1 MSGPQAGDPW
11 FGTVDADPPASRR
24 TNTLAIASLVLGV
37 VWCGGIGSVLAV
49 IFSVQARRSIRDSDG
64 TESGEGLATA
74 GLVLGIVGI
83 VGAVLTTLLV
93 VVVAVTANNVAQD
106 AIQRFSH
113 GRVEVPAGRSVNV
126 TTSDFSTVSG
136 VKTVTIFAVIQPV
149 PAQSESD
156 VPEAGKEFAVADI
169 RVCAGSAGS
178 QEGPSGSLF
187 DLVFSGG
194 DRVNPSVTAVAK
206 QPNLLDVR
214 GMGSKQCLRGYITFE
229 IATGTRPT
237 AVTYEPDPLRT
248 YEWKLP
254 SR

>member
-11 FGTVDADPPASRR
+11 FGTVDADPPVSRR

-49 IFSVQARRSIRDSDG
+49 ILSAQARRSIRGSGG

-93 VVVAVTANNVAQD
+93 VAFAITANNVAQD
-106 AIQRFSH
+106 ALQRFSH
-113 GRVEVPAGRSVNV
+113 GRVEVPAGRPVNL
-126 TTSDFSTVSG
+126 TPSDFSTDSG
-136 VKTVTIFAVIQPV
+136 IKTMTVFAVIQPV

-156 VPEAGKEFAVADI
+156 VPATGKEFAVADI

-178 QEGPSGSLF
+178 QEGPTGALF
-187 DLVFSGG
+187 SLVFSGG
-194 DRVNPSVTAVAK
+194 DRVSPSATAVVK
-206 QPNLLDVR
+206 QPNLLDVQ
-214 GMGSKQCLRGYITFE
+214 GMGPKQCLRGYITFE

-237 AVTYEPDPLRT
+237 LVTYEPGPFRT